1 MHWLVISV
9 SAIQVRK
16 VLMKNQR
23 KEILIDNKLIVFMNY
38 QKLADEYLPVDKIAP
53 LKYKMTLIFHDF
65 LKFKV
70 WKYELHKDLDSS
82 CMALGERVCLN
93 LAFLVAIQKFGT
105 AKLSLPEGNILDY
118 LDAELRRGVS
128 ESLFYKE
135 LILATIANNQ

>member
-1 MHWLVISV
+1 MHWLVIRV

-23 KEILIDNKLIVFMNY
+23 KEIITDNKSFIFMDY
-38 QKLADEYLPVDKIAP
+38 QKLAHEYLPLDKITP

-70 WKYELHKDLDSS
+70 WKYELQKDLDSS
-82 CMALGERVCLN
+82 CMAIGKRVCLN

-128 ESLFYKE
+128 ESLFYK
-135 LILATIANNQ
+135 